1 MKLNKNSS
9 DEEFNRK
16 LTNDG
21 VLELSRGGA
30 ILSHHV
36 PFSPLNTFDKT
47 ERQTGTQPTP
57 HPHCYMYIY
66 AYDIP
71 PFFEKR

>member
-21 VLELSRGGA
+21 VLELSLGVVSSRS
-30 ILSHHV
+30 I
-36 PFSPLNTFDKT
+36 FSAKYL
-47 ERQTGTQPTP
+47 
-57 HPHCYMYIY
+57 
-66 AYDIP
+66 
-71 PFFEKR
+71 